1 MADRATQIVNFY
13 ESTLAASLI
22 GASGVATTTLSQAPT
37 TDGSSTISASSGDED
52 TWYYLVVDPD
62 TSGTREVIVVK
73 ASSGTNI
80 TEIGRDVEGRYAATS
95 LPEHTAGTTVR
106 MAALAEHIK
115 DQNDRVATNISSL
128 SSALSTFNTDTATAL
143 ADFETDND
151 AAIATFNSN
160 GASAISAINASAAT
174 AMVSNATDGTSITVD
189 VAADYVLVYDATD
202 STAKK
207 VYVSQVSVPADIHPF
222 ITMGA

>member
-37 TDGSSTISASSGDED
+37 TDGTSTISASSGDED

-73 ASSGTNI
+73 ASSGTSI

-115 DQNDRVATNISSL
+115 DQNDRVTTNISSL
-128 SSALSTFNTDTATAL
+128 QSALNTFTNTDAPAAIQGIQDDYDALNLQGQFNSYQSSTTSAINTAL
-143 ADFETDND
+143 ASKPSLGLV
-151 AAIATFNSN
+151 IALS
-160 GASAISAINASAAT
+160 
-174 AMVSNATDGTSITVD
+174 
-189 VAADYVLVYDATD
+189 
-202 STAKK
+202 
-207 VYVSQVSVPADIHPF
+207 
-222 ITMGA
+222 